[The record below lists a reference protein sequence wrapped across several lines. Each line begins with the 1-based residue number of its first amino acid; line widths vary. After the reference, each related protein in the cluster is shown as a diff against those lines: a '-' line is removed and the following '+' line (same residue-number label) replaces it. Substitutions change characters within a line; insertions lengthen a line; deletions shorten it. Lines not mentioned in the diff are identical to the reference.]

1 MTQAIEE
8 SSEENDITTEA
19 FEQRSEEN
27 EIPTEAIEETVRI
40 KSSYL

>member
-1 MTQAIEE
+1 MTEAIEQ